1 MLPISLFCISQTDF
15 GGNCYL
21 FGFSSPPGLSTPLAV
36 RGNTEAGSSVCR
48 VIFISPGA
56 YFCNCRLLWYKL
68 GKVTWAVAMETR
80 LHQGM
85 IWSRPEFPHVSVN
98 VFFMRTRW
106 SHQHIRCSDLPLNPN
121 LKVKLLLFLHILTV
135 SLFLFLTLK
144 FLCNI
149 LAISFFFCYAYQE
162 HFFLLIPFS
171 LHHYLCSF
179 QMRKEDRGQSCLQK
193 DFDALV
199 EGLKTLTGFHPGSG
213 SSMARNANTAG
224 RKRKKK
230 R

>member
-1 MLPISLFCISQTDF
+1 MVQIRQGHLSRCHGDKVT
-15 GGNCYL
+15 
-21 FGFSSPPGLSTPLAV
+21 PGDDL
-36 RGNTEAGSSVCR
+36 
-48 VIFISPGA
+48 ISPWIST
-56 YFCNCRLLWYKL
+56 CVSECVLHEN
-68 GKVTWAVAMETR
+68 AVIPPPYQMQRFT
-80 LHQGM
+80 LK
-85 IWSRPEFPHVSVN
+85 
-98 VFFMRTRW
+98 
-106 SHQHIRCSDLPLNPN
+106 PN

-230 R
+230 DRESMKEEIERKTKRKLLGSYLSILSPFLWWSHLLREEDERDGAQCKN

>member
-21 FGFSSPPGLSTPLAV
+21 FGFSAPPGLSAPLAV

-85 IWSRPEFPHVSVN
+85 IWSRPEFPRVSECVLHEN
-98 VFFMRTRW
+98 TVIPPAYQMQRFT
-106 SHQHIRCSDLPLNPN
+106 LKPN